1 MKKKLFVAI
10 SAIVCLLASVF
21 GLTACAFE
29 DYSKLSVKDVTLAVN
44 EVKQIEVVFEGSFD
58 NKDVT
63 YTFEGENIAIENGF
77 AAGLVADTVTTVTA
91 KAGGKET
98 TFKVKVGS
106 ETAEADFS
114 VNDIELKAGA
124 KRIIVINAP
133 VAVQRNVTFR
143 YEGNNIR
150 IAKNDAGAS
159 YVEGLV
165 AGTTTTVTAISNKS
179 VVKFSVT
186 VSEEFAATVTI
197 ENMTMNVGE
206 TKTIVPV
213 FSDETKAEELS
224 YSLNGNSV
232 TVENGVI
239 TAVKEGTTEVTA
251 YSEHYSVKFTVT
263 VTVPF
268 TVENAETFEGYFM
281 TVKPTFNGEATQVT
295 YTSDSENIEIDGYN
309 VKGIAKGNATV
320 TATDGTY
327 TTTFTV
333 KVKDSSE
340 ATDEGKA
347 RALNVEDDRLNA
359 VKDGLKNFE
368 HDEGELVLFAGD
380 SFMDERWFFV
390 DFYSA
395 SRYGAKNAYTVGIS
409 SSRASGWKYM
419 MQNFYKY
426 QPKAIVLHIGTND
439 LFDGGLTK
447 DVILK
452 NLDTLLS
459 MSNENMPNTHIYWWT
474 IEQRIGQENYNPI
487 IKEINAA
494 MVKYAADKEWLDVID
509 TYSGLSDGNGNP
521 IQSLYGS
528 NGQSG
533 NDSVHPACPAG
544 YDKLTKLTFDA
555 GLNITV
561 NSKAGKVADWSTEQ
575 TQNLAASS
583 KSIPLTDGKF
593 LFRTEL
599 TIVSSGN
606 NAHVSFAFNND
617 SNERFLIWD
626 SDSNKIFNY
635 GGACGGN
642 YQSGS
647 VDTLD
652 AAAGNKKVT
661 VEILFDGETAYFFVD
676 GKLERVFTKAPIT
689 SGIVIGTEATAAKF
703 ENTVVYAEANNGL
716 TATNEKLADSQITAL
731 FDSGKQGAVVSNNTA
746 LPDKSS
752 KALLDVGGYHT
763 IGESGYTLDN
773 LARNEAKRDN
783 WIFINGASNYS
794 GDFIAKFDFERT
806 ANDAGNSFLGF
817 TFSAVG
823 QHEVWKQYHLFYQR
837 NNNGTFKI
845 HSSYGSLSQN
855 PNYDN
860 ISADSKEMTFYL
872 VKQGNTVKQIIYI
885 KDTYVVSTNTFEGA
899 LELWVNIEGMTGVIS
914 NVSLS
919 KNADEITDFLNKLTC
934 ATEGH
939 AWDDGVV
946 TVQPTDDTPG
956 TKVYTCT
963 RCGEKKTE
971 TVYACRHVYDANWQW
986 TGETASLTLVCTK
999 DSSHTLS
1006 TSEVTYEKKESEGK
1020 WGIMATATLGGTN
1033 YTNFKSYEA
1042 IYSNLVIASSETVD
1056 GARHFVNTNGK
1067 FYFSATV
1074 NVTGAATENN
1084 AHLQFGKDRHQLRFL
1099 VWAPNNEEDLALY
1112 NFYYCKTANGLVD
1125 VVDGAA
1131 TFTVE
1136 VTANGSTAW
1145 FKVNGKVV
1153 ATINENSEI
1162 KEWTDLLVGGT
1173 SANWSFSH
1181 VIYESEN
1188 GAHYKET
1195 PDNAEEYGKVNA
1207 GEKVAL
1213 SSINAEY
1220 EGAQYAEVTIYGNN
1234 FNSALMNIGTSLVIT
1249 DTAGNSVYG
1258 FGSWEFLHM
1267 GWLLAWQDVT
1277 QDNASHNDEMW
1288 QWMTDLKPFPF
1299 TAFCDYTLGLKI
1311 SVAIYGGKTYAFYS
1325 VDGGAN
1331 WTMFASNSG
1340 ANLNSKGVVPAK
1352 IGYIYAGHDAYYKDL
1367 SASKTVPENI
1377 TAIINKEFESQSY
1390 GGSGSVYTAIDFNP
1404 NGYVE
1409 GDYVVS
1415 FNVENANV
1423 DNWLVY
1429 TAYDVDG
1436 NYGKNSEWGGT
1447 WSVFHQSGT
1456 VKDNYA
1462 SLYTGTLS
1470 DKRFAMTANYTV
1482 TIVRYQ
1488 GTMYTIIRTEAG
1500 MTYAKAAIADS
1511 VKKMAFGGFNSAK
1524 STATLTNKTLS
1535 QNVSD
1540 ITAAL
1545 NGII

>member
-21 GLTACAFE
+21 GLTACTFE
-29 DYSKLSVKDVTLAVN
+29 DHSKLSVKDVTLAVN
-44 EVKQIEVVFEGSFD
+44 EVKQIEVVFEGSSD
-58 NKDVT
+58 NTDVT

-77 AAGLVADTVTTVTA
+77 AAGLVANTVTTVTA

-98 TFKVKVGS
+98 TFKVTVGS

-114 VNDIELKAGA
+114 INDIELKAGA
-124 KRIIVINAP
+124 KRIIVIDAP
-133 VAVQRNVTFR
+133 VAVQRNVIFR
-143 YEGNNIR
+143 YEGDNIR
-150 IAKNDAGAS
+150 IAKNAADAN

-179 VVKFSVT
+179 VVKFAVT
-186 VSEEFAATVTI
+186 VSEEFTATVTI
-197 ENMTMNVGE
+197 ENMTMKVGE

-239 TAVKEGTTEVTA
+239 TAVKEGITEVTA

-268 TVENAETFEGYFM
+268 TVKNAETFEGYFM

-295 YTSDSENIEIDGYN
+295 YTSDSENIEITGYN
-309 VKGIAKGNATV
+309 VKGITKGTATI
-320 TATDGTY
+320 TATDGSY

-333 KVKDSSE
+333 TVKSSDQ
-340 ATDEGKA
+340 ATDNGKA
-347 RALNVEDDRLNA
+347 RPLSEEDARLNS
-359 VKDGLKNFE
+359 VKTGLSSFDY
-368 HDEGELVLFAGD
+368 DEGELVLFAGD

-390 DFYSA
+390 DFYSS

-409 SSRASGWKYM
+409 SSRASGWKYL
-419 MQNFYKY
+419 MQNYYSY

-439 LFDGGLTK
+439 LFDGGLSAN
-447 DVILK
+447 DVLE
-452 NLDTLLS
+452 NLYTLLS

-474 IEQRIGQENYNPI
+474 IEQRIGQESYNAI
-487 IKEINAA
+487 IKQINSA
-494 MVKYAADKEWLDVID
+494 MVEYAEDKEWLDVID
-509 TYSGLSDGNGNP
+509 TYSALSDENGKP
-521 IQSLYGS
+521 ISSLYGN
-528 NGQSG
+528 NGSSG
-533 NDSVHPACPAG
+533 NDTVHPACPAG
-544 YDKLTKLTFDA
+544 YDKLVNLTYKA
-555 GLNITV
+555 GLEISV
-561 NSKAGKVADWSTEQ
+561 NSKAGKVANWATTE
-575 TQNLAASS
+575 TQNLGASS
-583 KSIPLTDGKF
+583 KSIPLTNGKF

-617 SNERFLIWD
+617 PSERFLIWD

-647 VDTLD
+647 ADTLD
-652 AAAGNKKVT
+652 ATAGNKKVI
-661 VEILFDGETAYFFVD
+661 VEILFDGETAYFFAD

-716 TATNEKLADSQITAL
+716 TKITEKLADSQITAL
-731 FDSGKQGAVVSNNTA
+731 FDTTAAGAMISTNSV

-752 KALLDVGGYHT
+752 KALIDVGAY
-763 IGESGYTLDN
+763 Y
-773 LARNEAKRDN
+773 EASEGFTFTGGQRDN
-783 WIFINGASNYS
+783 WFLMNGKSS
-794 GDFIAKFDFERT
+794 QTGDFIFRFDFKRT
-806 ANDAGNSFLGF
+806 SAAAAGFFGL

-823 QHEVWKQYHLFYQR
+823 QHDVWKQYHLFYQNDGDAAFR
-837 NNNGTFKI
+837 V
-845 HSSYGSLSQN
+845 HSSYGSKSEN
-855 PNYDN
+855 PNYTGIPVDKN
-860 ISADSKEMTFYL
+860 EMTCYIVRQGDTIRQIFYI
-872 VKQGNTVKQIIYI
+872 NEHYA
-885 KDTYVVSTNTFEGA
+885 VSTNTFADE
-899 LELWVNIEGMTGVIS
+899 LELWFNIEGMTGIVSGASIS
-914 NVSLS
+914 YD
-919 KNADEITDFLNKLTC
+919 ADEITTFLNKLTC

-956 TKVYTCT
+956 TKIYTCK
-963 RCGEKKTE
+963 RCGEKRTE
-971 TVYACRHVYDANWQW
+971 TVYACQHVYEENWQW

-1173 SANWSFSH
+1173 SAKWSFSH

-1213 SSINAEY
+1213 SDINAEF
-1220 EGAQYAEVTIYGNN
+1220 ADAKYAEVTIYGNN
-1234 FNSALMNIGTSLVIT
+1234 YNSAVMNIGTSLVIT

-1258 FGSWEFLHM
+1258 FGSWEFLDM

-1288 QWMTDLKPFPF
+1288 QWMTDLNPNPFRS
-1299 TAFCDYTLGLKI
+1299 FCDYTLGLKI
-1311 SVAIYGGKTYAFYS
+1311 SVAVYGTKLYAFYS

-1331 WTMFASNSG
+1331 WTKFASKNG
-1340 ANLNSKGVVPAK
+1340 GDINNLGFTPAK
-1352 IGYIYAGHDAYYKDL
+1352 IGYIYGGHDAYYKNL

-1377 TAIINKEFESQSY
+1377 AAIINKEFETQSF
-1390 GGSGSVYTAIDFNP
+1390 GSNAGSVYTAIDFNAT
-1404 NGYVE
+1404 GYVE

-1415 FNVENANV
+1415 FNVENAAV

-1429 TAYDVDG
+1429 TAYDFDG
-1436 NYGKNSEWGGT
+1436 NYGLGPNWDGT
-1447 WSVFHQSGT
+1447 WSLFHQSGT

-1462 SLYTGTLS
+1462 SLYTNTLS
-1470 DKRFAMTANYTV
+1470 DKSFTMTANYTV

-1488 GTMYTIIRTEAG
+1488 GNMYTIIKTAAG

-1511 VKKMAFGGFNSAK
+1511 VTKMAFGGYNSAK

-1545 NGII
+1545 DGILTAE

>member
-1 MKKKLFVAI
+1 
-10 SAIVCLLASVF
+10 
-21 GLTACAFE
+21 
-29 DYSKLSVKDVTLAVN
+29 
-44 EVKQIEVVFEGSFD
+44 
-58 NKDVT
+58 
-63 YTFEGENIAIENGF
+63 
-77 AAGLVADTVTTVTA
+77 
-91 KAGGKET
+91 
-98 TFKVKVGS
+98 
-106 ETAEADFS
+106 
-114 VNDIELKAGA
+114 
-124 KRIIVINAP
+124 
-133 VAVQRNVTFR
+133 
-143 YEGNNIR
+143 
-150 IAKNDAGAS
+150 
-159 YVEGLV
+159 
-165 AGTTTTVTAISNKS
+165 
-179 VVKFSVT
+179 
-186 VSEEFAATVTI
+186 
-197 ENMTMNVGE
+197 MTMNVGE

-239 TAVKEGTTEVTA
+239 TAVKEGITEVTA

-268 TVENAETFEGYFM
+268 TVKNAETFESYFM

-295 YTSDSENIEIDGYN
+295 YTSDSENIEITGYN
-309 VKGIAKGNATV
+309 VKGITKGTATV
-320 TATDGTY
+320 TATDGSY

-333 KVKDSSE
+333 TVKSSDQ
-340 ATDEGKA
+340 ATDNGKA
-347 RALNVEDDRLNA
+347 RPLSEEDARLNS
-359 VKDGLKNFE
+359 VKTGLSSFDY
-368 HDEGELVLFAGD
+368 DEGELVLFAGD

-390 DFYSA
+390 DFYSS

-409 SSRASGWKYM
+409 SSRASGWKYL
-419 MQNFYKY
+419 MQNYYSY

-439 LFDGGLTK
+439 LFDGGLSAN
-447 DVILK
+447 DVLE
-452 NLDTLLS
+452 NLYTLLS

-474 IEQRIGQENYNPI
+474 IEQRIGQENYNAI
-487 IKEINAA
+487 IKQINSA
-494 MVKYAADKEWLDVID
+494 MVEYAEDKEWLDVID
-509 TYSGLSDGNGNP
+509 TYSALSDENGKP
-521 IQSLYGS
+521 ISSLYGN
-528 NGQSG
+528 NGSSG
-533 NDSVHPACPAG
+533 NDTVHPACPAG
-544 YDKLTKLTFDA
+544 YDKLVNLTYKA
-555 GLNITV
+555 GLEISV
-561 NSKAGKVADWSTEQ
+561 NSKAGKVANWATTE
-575 TQNLAASS
+575 TQNLGASS

-599 TIVSSGN
+599 TILSSGA
-606 NAHVSFAFNND
+606 NAHISFAFNND
-617 SNERFLIWD
+617 PGERFLIWD
-626 SDSNKIFNY
+626 SNSDKIFNY

-642 YQSGS
+642 YQNGS

-652 AAAGNKKVT
+652 AAAGNKKVI
-661 VEILFDGETAYFFVD
+661 VEILFDGETAYFFAD

-716 TATNEKLADSQITAL
+716 TAITEKLADSQITAL
-731 FDSGKQGAVVSNNTA
+731 FDTTAAGAMISTNSV

-752 KALLDVGGYHT
+752 KALIDVGAY
-763 IGESGYTLDN
+763 Y
-773 LARNEAKRDN
+773 EASEGFTFTGGQRDN
-783 WIFINGASNYS
+783 WFLMNGKSS
-794 GDFIAKFDFERT
+794 QTGDFIFRFDFKRT
-806 ANDAGNSFLGF
+806 SAAAAGFFGL

-823 QHEVWKQYHLFYQR
+823 QHDVWKQYHLFYQNDGDAAFR
-837 NNNGTFKI
+837 V
-845 HSSYGSLSQN
+845 HSSYGSKSEN
-855 PNYDN
+855 PNYTGIPVDKN
-860 ISADSKEMTFYL
+860 EMTCYIVRQGDTIRQIFYI
-872 VKQGNTVKQIIYI
+872 NEHYA
-885 KDTYVVSTNTFEGA
+885 VSTNTFADE
-899 LELWVNIEGMTGVIS
+899 LELWFNIEGMTGIVSGASIS
-914 NVSLS
+914 YD
-919 KNADEITDFLNKLTC
+919 ADEITTFLNKLTC

-956 TKVYTCT
+956 TKIYTCK
-963 RCGEKKTE
+963 RCGEKRTE
-971 TVYACRHVYDANWQW
+971 TVYACQHVYEENWQW

-1173 SANWSFSH
+1173 SAKWSFSH

>member
-21 GLTACAFE
+21 GLTACSFE

-44 EVKQIEVVFEGSFD
+44 EVKQIEVVFEGSSD
-58 NKDVT
+58 NTDVT

-77 AAGLVADTVTTVTA
+77 AAGLVANTVTTVTA
-91 KAGGKET
+91 KADGKET
-98 TFKVKVGS
+98 TFKVTVGS

-114 VNDIELKAGA
+114 INDIELKAGA
-124 KRIIVINAP
+124 KRIIVIDAP
-133 VAVQRNVTFR
+133 VAVQRNVIFR
-143 YEGNNIR
+143 YEGDNIR
-150 IAKNDAGAS
+150 IAKNAADAN

-179 VVKFSVT
+179 VVKFAVT
-186 VSEEFAATVTI
+186 VSEEFTATVTI

-239 TAVKEGTTEVTA
+239 TAVKEGITEVTA

-268 TVENAETFEGYFM
+268 TVKNAETFESYFM

-295 YTSDSENIEIDGYN
+295 YTSDSENIEITGYN
-309 VKGIAKGNATV
+309 VKGITKGTATV
-320 TATDGTY
+320 TATDGSY

-333 KVKDSSE
+333 TVKSSDQ
-340 ATDEGKA
+340 ATDNGKA
-347 RALNVEDDRLNA
+347 RPLSEEDARLNS
-359 VKDGLKNFE
+359 VKTGLSSFDY
-368 HDEGELVLFAGD
+368 DEGELVLFAGD

-390 DFYSA
+390 DFYSS

-409 SSRASGWKYM
+409 SSRASGWKYL
-419 MQNFYKY
+419 MQNYYSY

-439 LFDGGLTK
+439 LFDGGLSAN
-447 DVILK
+447 DVLE
-452 NLDTLLS
+452 NLYTLLS

-474 IEQRIGQENYNPI
+474 IEQRIGQENYNAI
-487 IKEINAA
+487 IKQINSA
-494 MVKYAADKEWLDVID
+494 MVEYAEDKEWLDVID
-509 TYSGLSDGNGNP
+509 TYSALSDENGKP
-521 IQSLYGS
+521 ISSLYGN
-528 NGQSG
+528 NGSSG
-533 NDSVHPACPAG
+533 NDTVHPACPAG
-544 YDKLTKLTFDA
+544 YDKLVNLTYKA
-555 GLNITV
+555 GLEISV
-561 NSKAGKVADWSTEQ
+561 NSKAGKVANWATTE
-575 TQNLAASS
+575 TQNLGTSS
-583 KSIPLTDGKF
+583 KSIPLTNGKF

-599 TIVSSGN
+599 TIVSSGK
-606 NAHVSFAFNND
+606 NAHVSFAFNGSD
-617 SNERFLIWD
+617 KERFLIWD
-626 SDSNKIFNY
+626 SNSDKIFNY

-642 YQSGS
+642 YQNGS

-652 AAAGNKKVT
+652 AAAGNKKVI
-661 VEILFDGETAYFFVD
+661 VEILFDGETAYFFAD

-716 TATNEKLADSQITAL
+716 TAITEKLADSQITAL
-731 FDSGKQGAVVSNNTA
+731 FDTTAAGAMISTNSV

-752 KALLDVGGYHT
+752 KALIDVGAY
-763 IGESGYTLDN
+763 Y
-773 LARNEAKRDN
+773 EASEGFTFTGGQRDN
-783 WIFINGASNYS
+783 WFLMNGKSS
-794 GDFIAKFDFERT
+794 QTGDFIFRFDFKRT
-806 ANDAGNSFLGF
+806 SAAAAGFFGL

-823 QHEVWKQYHLFYQR
+823 QHDVWKQYHLFYQNDGDAAFR
-837 NNNGTFKI
+837 V
-845 HSSYGSLSQN
+845 HSSYGSKSEN
-855 PNYDN
+855 PNYTGIPVDKN
-860 ISADSKEMTFYL
+860 EMTCYIVRQGDTIRQIFYI
-872 VKQGNTVKQIIYI
+872 NEHYA
-885 KDTYVVSTNTFEGA
+885 VSTNTFADE
-899 LELWVNIEGMTGVIS
+899 LELWFNIEGMTGIVSGASIS
-914 NVSLS
+914 YD
-919 KNADEITDFLNKLTC
+919 ADEITTFLNKLTC

-956 TKVYTCT
+956 TKIYTCK
-963 RCGEKKTE
+963 RCGEKRTE
-971 TVYACRHVYDANWQW
+971 TVYACQHVYEENWQW

-1173 SANWSFSH
+1173 SAKWSFSH

>member
-21 GLTACAFE
+21 GLTACTFE
-29 DYSKLSVKDVTLAVN
+29 DHSKLSVKDVTLAVN
-44 EVKQIEVVFEGSFD
+44 EVKQIEVVFEGSSD
-58 NKDVT
+58 NTDVT

-77 AAGLVADTVTTVTA
+77 AAGLVANTVTTVTA

-98 TFKVKVGS
+98 TFKVTVGS

-114 VNDIELKAGA
+114 INDIELKAGA
-124 KRIIVINAP
+124 KRIIVIDAP
-133 VAVQRNVTFR
+133 VAVQRNVIFR
-143 YEGNNIR
+143 YEGDNIR
-150 IAKNDAGAS
+150 IAKNAADAN

-179 VVKFSVT
+179 VVKFAVT
-186 VSEEFAATVTI
+186 VSEEFTATVTI

-239 TAVKEGTTEVTA
+239 TAVKEGITEVTA

-268 TVENAETFEGYFM
+268 TVKNAETFEGYFM

-295 YTSDSENIEIDGYN
+295 YTSDSENIEITGYN
-309 VKGIAKGNATV
+309 VKGITKGTATV
-320 TATDGTY
+320 TATDGSY

-333 KVKDSSE
+333 TVKSSDQ
-340 ATDEGKA
+340 ATDNGKA
-347 RALNVEDDRLNA
+347 RPLSEEDARLNS
-359 VKDGLKNFE
+359 VKTGLSSFDY
-368 HDEGELVLFAGD
+368 DEGELVLFAGD

-395 SRYGAKNAYTVGIS
+395 SRFGVKNAYTVGIS
-409 SSRASGWKYM
+409 SSRASGWKYL
-419 MQNFYKY
+419 MQNYYSY

-439 LFDGGLTK
+439 LFDGGLSAN
-447 DVILK
+447 DVLE
-452 NLDTLLS
+452 NLYTLLS

-474 IEQRIGQENYNPI
+474 IEQRIGQENYNAI
-487 IKEINAA
+487 IKQINSA
-494 MVKYAADKEWLDVID
+494 MVEYAEDKEWLDVID
-509 TYSGLSDGNGNP
+509 TYSALSDENGKP
-521 IQSLYGS
+521 ISSLYGN
-528 NGQSG
+528 NGSSG
-533 NDSVHPACPAG
+533 NDTVHPACPAG
-544 YDKLTKLTFDA
+544 YDKLVNLTYKA
-555 GLNITV
+555 GLEISV
-561 NSKAGKVADWSTEQ
+561 NSKAGKVANWSTTE
-575 TQNLAASS
+575 TQNLGASS

-617 SNERFLIWD
+617 PSERFLIWD

-661 VEILFDGETAYFFVD
+661 VEILFDGETAYFFAD
-676 GKLERVFTKAPIT
+676 DKLERVFTKAPIT

-716 TATNEKLADSQITAL
+716 TAITEKLADSQITAL
-731 FDSGKQGAVVSNNTA
+731 FDTTAAGAMISTNSV

-752 KALLDVGGYHT
+752 KALIDVGAY
-763 IGESGYTLDN
+763 Y
-773 LARNEAKRDN
+773 EASEGFTFTGGQRDN
-783 WIFINGASNYS
+783 WFLMNGKSS
-794 GDFIAKFDFERT
+794 QTGDFIFRFDFKRT
-806 ANDAGNSFLGF
+806 SAAAAGFFGL

-823 QHEVWKQYHLFYQR
+823 QHDVWKQYHLFYQNDGDAAFR
-837 NNNGTFKI
+837 V
-845 HSSYGSLSQN
+845 HSSYGSKSEN
-855 PNYDN
+855 PNYTGIPVDKN
-860 ISADSKEMTFYL
+860 EMTCYIVRQGDTIRQIFYI
-872 VKQGNTVKQIIYI
+872 NEHYA
-885 KDTYVVSTNTFEGA
+885 VSTNTFADE
-899 LELWVNIEGMTGVIS
+899 LELWFNIEGMTGIVSGASIS
-914 NVSLS
+914 YD
-919 KNADEITDFLNKLTC
+919 ADEITTFLNKLTC

-939 AWDDGVV
+939 DWDEGVV

-971 TVYACRHVYDANWQW
+971 TVYACQHVYDANWQW

-1042 IYSNLVIASSETVD
+1042 IYSDLVIASSETVD

-1074 NVTGAATENN
+1074 NVSGVATENN
-1084 AHLQFGKDRHQLRFL
+1084 VHLQFGKDTNKLRFL

-1125 VVDGAA
+1125 VTDGVA

-1213 SSINAEY
+1213 SDINAEF
-1220 EGAQYAEVTIYGNN
+1220 ADAKYAEVTIYGNN
-1234 FNSALMNIGTSLVIT
+1234 YNSAVMNIGTSLVIT

-1311 SVAIYGGKTYAFYS
+1311 SVAVYGTKLYAFYS

-1331 WTMFASNSG
+1331 WTKFASKNG
-1340 ANLNSKGVVPAK
+1340 GDINNLGFTPAK
-1352 IGYIYAGHDAYYKDL
+1352 IGYIYGGHDAYYKNL

-1377 TAIINKEFESQSY
+1377 AAIINKEFETQSF
-1390 GGSGSVYTAIDFNP
+1390 GSNAGSVYTAIDFNAT
-1404 NGYVE
+1404 GYVE

-1415 FNVENANV
+1415 FNVENAVV

-1429 TAYDVDG
+1429 TAYDFDG
-1436 NYGKNSEWGGT
+1436 NYGLGPNWDGT
-1447 WSVFHQSGT
+1447 WSLFHQSGT

-1462 SLYTGTLS
+1462 SLYTNTLS
-1470 DKRFAMTANYTV
+1470 DKSFTMTANYTV

-1488 GTMYTIIRTEAG
+1488 GNMYTIIKTKVIKELNQEKD
-1500 MTYAKAAIADS
+1500 TDS
-1511 VKKMAFGGFNSAK
+1511 GK
-1524 STATLTNKTLS
+1524 
-1535 QNVSD
+1535 
-1540 ITAAL
+1540 
-1545 NGII
+1545 

>member
-44 EVKQIEVVFEGSFD
+44 EVKQIEVVFEGSSD
-58 NKDVT
+58 NTDVT

-98 TFKVKVGS
+98 TFKVTVGS

-114 VNDIELKAGA
+114 INDIELKAGA
-124 KRIIVINAP
+124 KRIIVIDAP

-150 IAKNDAGAS
+150 IAKNAADAN

-179 VVKFSVT
+179 VVKFAVT
-186 VSEEFAATVTI
+186 VSEEFTATVTI

-239 TAVKEGTTEVTA
+239 TAVKEGITEVTA

-268 TVENAETFEGYFM
+268 TVKNAETFEGYFM

-295 YTSDSENIEIDGYN
+295 YTSDSENIEITGYN
-309 VKGIAKGNATV
+309 VKGITKGTATV
-320 TATDGTY
+320 TATDGSY

-333 KVKDSSE
+333 TVKSSDQ
-340 ATDEGKA
+340 ATDNGKA
-347 RALNVEDDRLNA
+347 RPLSEEDARLNS
-359 VKDGLKNFE
+359 VKTGLSSFDY
-368 HDEGELVLFAGD
+368 DEGELVLFAGD

-390 DFYSA
+390 DFYSS
-395 SRYGAKNAYTVGIS
+395 SRFGVKNAYTVGIS
-409 SSRASGWKYM
+409 SSRASGWKYL
-419 MQNFYKY
+419 MQNYYSY

-439 LFDGGLTK
+439 LFDGGLSASAVL
-447 DVILK
+447 D
-452 NLDTLLS
+452 NLYTLLS
-459 MSNENMPNTHIYWWT
+459 MSNENMPDTHIYWWT
-474 IEQRIGQENYNPI
+474 IEQRIGQESYNAI
-487 IKEINAA
+487 IKQINSA
-494 MVKYAADKEWLDVID
+494 MVEYAEDKEWLDVID
-509 TYSGLSDGNGNP
+509 TYSALSDENGKP
-521 IQSLYGS
+521 ISSLYGN
-528 NGQSG
+528 NGSSG
-533 NDSVHPACPAG
+533 NDTVHPACPAG
-544 YDKLTKLTFDA
+544 YDKLVNLTYKA
-555 GLNITV
+555 GLEIAV
-561 NSKAGKVADWSTEQ
+561 NSKAGKVANWATTE
-575 TQNLAASS
+575 TQNLGTSS
-583 KSIPLTDGKF
+583 KSIPLTNGKF

-599 TIVSSGN
+599 TIVSSGK
-606 NAHVSFAFNND
+606 NAHVSFAFNGSD
-617 SNERFLIWD
+617 KERFLIWD
-626 SDSNKIFNY
+626 NNSDKIFNY
-635 GGACGGN
+635 GGACDGN

-652 AAAGNKKVT
+652 ATAGNKKVI
-661 VEILFDGETAYFFVD
+661 VEILFDGETAYFFAD

-689 SGIVIGTEATAAKF
+689 SGIVVATEATAAKF

-716 TATNEKLADSQITAL
+716 TKITEKLADSQITAL
-731 FDSGKQGAVVSNNTA
+731 FDTTAAGAMISTNSA

-752 KALLDVGGYHT
+752 KALLDVGAY
-763 IGESGYTLDN
+763 Y
-773 LARNEAKRDN
+773 EASEGFTFTGGQRDN
-783 WIFINGASNYS
+783 WFLMNGKSS
-794 GDFIAKFDFERT
+794 QTGDFIFRFDFKRT
-806 ANDAGNSFLGF
+806 SAAAAGFFGL

-823 QHEVWKQYHLFYQR
+823 QHDVWKQYHLFYQNDGDAAFR
-837 NNNGTFKI
+837 I
-845 HSSYGSLSQN
+845 HSSYGSKSEN
-855 PNYDN
+855 PNYTGIPVDKN
-860 ISADSKEMTFYL
+860 EMTCYIVRQGDTIRQIFYI
-872 VKQGNTVKQIIYI
+872 NEHYA
-885 KDTYVVSTNTFEGA
+885 VSTNTFADE
-899 LELWVNIEGMTGVIS
+899 LELWFNIEGMTGIVSGASIS
-914 NVSLS
+914 YD
-919 KNADEITDFLNKLTC
+919 ADEITTFLNKLTC

-939 AWDDGVV
+939 DWDDGVV

-956 TKVYTCT
+956 TKIYTCK
-963 RCGEKKTE
+963 RCGEKRTE
-971 TVYACRHVYDANWQW
+971 TVYACQHVYEENWQW

-1006 TSEVTYEKKESEGK
+1006 ITEVTYETKDVEGK
-1020 WGIMATATLGGTN
+1020 WGIMATAAHSGTN

-1067 FYFSATV
+1067 FYLSATV

-1173 SANWSFSH
+1173 SAKWSFSH

-1535 QNVSD
+1535 QNISD

>member
-44 EVKQIEVVFEGSFD
+44 EVKQIEVVFEGSSD
-58 NKDVT
+58 NTDVT

-98 TFKVKVGS
+98 TFKVTVGS

-114 VNDIELKAGA
+114 INDIELKAGA
-124 KRIIVINAP
+124 KRIIVIDAP

-150 IAKNDAGAS
+150 IAKNAADAN

-179 VVKFSVT
+179 VVKFAVT
-186 VSEEFAATVTI
+186 VSEEFTATVTI

-239 TAVKEGTTEVTA
+239 TAVKEGATEVTA

-268 TVENAETFEGYFM
+268 TVKNAETFEGYFM

-295 YTSDSENIEIDGYN
+295 YTSDSENIEITGYN
-309 VKGIAKGNATV
+309 VKGITKGTATV
-320 TATDGTY
+320 TATDGSY

-333 KVKDSSE
+333 TVKSSDQ
-340 ATDEGKA
+340 ATDNGKA
-347 RALNVEDDRLNA
+347 RPLREEDARLNS
-359 VKDGLKNFE
+359 VKTGLSSFDY
-368 HDEGELVLFAGD
+368 DEGELVLFAGD

-390 DFYSA
+390 DFYSS

-409 SSRASGWKYM
+409 SSRASGWKYL
-419 MQNFYKY
+419 MQNYYSY

-439 LFDGGLTK
+439 LFDGGLSAN
-447 DVILK
+447 DVLE
-452 NLDTLLS
+452 NLYTLLS
-459 MSNENMPNTHIYWWT
+459 MSNENMPDTHIYWWT
-474 IEQRIGQENYNPI
+474 IEQRIGQESYNAI
-487 IKEINAA
+487 IKQINSA
-494 MVKYAADKEWLDVID
+494 MVEYAEDKEWLDVID
-509 TYSGLSDGNGNP
+509 TYSALSDENGKP
-521 IQSLYGS
+521 ISSLYGN
-528 NGQSG
+528 NGSSG
-533 NDSVHPACPAG
+533 NDTVHPACPAG
-544 YDKLTKLTFDA
+544 YDKLVNLTYKA
-555 GLNITV
+555 GLEIAV
-561 NSKAGKVADWSTEQ
+561 NSKAGKVANWATTE
-575 TQNLAASS
+575 TQNLGTSS

-599 TIVSSGN
+599 TIVSSGK
-606 NAHVSFAFNND
+606 NAHVSFAFNGSD
-617 SNERFLIWD
+617 KERFLIWD
-626 SDSNKIFNY
+626 NNSDKIFNY
-635 GGACGGN
+635 GGACNGN

-652 AAAGNKKVT
+652 ATAGNKKVV
-661 VEILFDGETAYFFVD
+661 VEILFDGETAYFFAD

-689 SGIVIGTEATAAKF
+689 SGIVVATEATAAKF

-716 TATNEKLADSQITAL
+716 TKITEKLADSQITAL
-731 FDSGKQGAVVSNNTA
+731 FDTTAAGAMISTNSV

-752 KALLDVGGYHT
+752 KALIDVGAY
-763 IGESGYTLDN
+763 Y
-773 LARNEAKRDN
+773 EASEGFTFTGGQRDN
-783 WIFINGASNYS
+783 WFLMNGKSS
-794 GDFIAKFDFERT
+794 QTGDFIFRFDFKRT
-806 ANDAGNSFLGF
+806 SAAAAGFFGL

-823 QHEVWKQYHLFYQR
+823 QHDVWKQYHLFYQNDGDAAFR
-837 NNNGTFKI
+837 V
-845 HSSYGSLSQN
+845 HSSYGSKSEN
-855 PNYDN
+855 PNYTGIPVDKN
-860 ISADSKEMTFYL
+860 EMTCYIVRQGDTIRQIFYI
-872 VKQGNTVKQIIYI
+872 NEHYA
-885 KDTYVVSTNTFEGA
+885 VSTNTFADE
-899 LELWVNIEGMTGVIS
+899 LELWFNIEGMTGIVSGASIS
-914 NVSLS
+914 YD
-919 KNADEITDFLNKLTC
+919 ADEITTFLNKLTC

-939 AWDDGVV
+939 DWDDGVV

-971 TVYACRHVYDANWQW
+971 TVYACQHVYDANWQW

-1042 IYSNLVIASSETVD
+1042 IYSDLVITSSETVD

-1074 NVTGAATENN
+1074 NVSGVATENN
-1084 AHLQFGKDRHQLRFL
+1084 VHLQFGKDTNQLRFL

-1112 NFYYCKTANGLVD
+1112 NFYYCRTANGLVD
-1125 VVDGAA
+1125 VTDGAA

-1213 SSINAEY
+1213 SSINAGY

-1234 FNSALMNIGTSLVIT
+1234 YNSAVMNIGTSLVIT

-1267 GWLLAWQDVT
+1267 GWLLAWQDIT
-1277 QDNASHNDEMW
+1277 KDNASHNDEMW
-1288 QWMTDLKPFPF
+1288 QWMNDLKPFPF

-1331 WTMFASNSG
+1331 WVKFASNSG
-1340 ANLNSKGVVPAK
+1340 TNLNSKGVVPAK

-1367 SASKTVPENI
+1367 SASTTIPENI

-1390 GGSGSVYTAIDFNP
+1390 GGSGSVYTAIDFNAT
-1404 NGYVE
+1404 GYVE

-1535 QNVSD
+1535 QNISD

>member
-1 MKKKLFVAI
+1 
-10 SAIVCLLASVF
+10 
-21 GLTACAFE
+21 
-29 DYSKLSVKDVTLAVN
+29 
-44 EVKQIEVVFEGSFD
+44 
-58 NKDVT
+58 
-63 YTFEGENIAIENGF
+63 
-77 AAGLVADTVTTVTA
+77 
-91 KAGGKET
+91 
-98 TFKVKVGS
+98 
-106 ETAEADFS
+106 
-114 VNDIELKAGA
+114 
-124 KRIIVINAP
+124 
-133 VAVQRNVTFR
+133 
-143 YEGNNIR
+143 
-150 IAKNDAGAS
+150 
-159 YVEGLV
+159 
-165 AGTTTTVTAISNKS
+165 
-179 VVKFSVT
+179 
-186 VSEEFAATVTI
+186 
-197 ENMTMNVGE
+197 MTMKVGE

-239 TAVKEGTTEVTA
+239 TAVKEGITEVTA

-268 TVENAETFEGYFM
+268 TVKNAETFEGYFM

-295 YTSDSENIEIDGYN
+295 YTSDSENIEITGYN
-309 VKGIAKGNATV
+309 VKGITKGTATV
-320 TATDGTY
+320 TATDGSY

-333 KVKDSSE
+333 TVKSSDQ
-340 ATDEGKA
+340 ATDNGKA
-347 RALNVEDDRLNA
+347 RPLSEEDARLNS
-359 VKDGLKNFE
+359 VKTGLSSFDY
-368 HDEGELVLFAGD
+368 DEGELVLFAGD

-390 DFYSA
+390 DFYSS

-409 SSRASGWKYM
+409 SSRASGWKYL
-419 MQNFYKY
+419 MQNYYSY

-439 LFDGGLTK
+439 LFDGGLSAN
-447 DVILK
+447 DVLE
-452 NLDTLLS
+452 NLYTLLS

-474 IEQRIGQENYNPI
+474 IEQRIGQENYNAI
-487 IKEINAA
+487 IKQINSA
-494 MVKYAADKEWLDVID
+494 MVEYAEDKEWLDVID
-509 TYSGLSDGNGNP
+509 TYSALSDENGKP
-521 IQSLYGS
+521 ISSLYGN
-528 NGQSG
+528 NGSSG
-533 NDSVHPACPAG
+533 NDTVHPACPAG
-544 YDKLTKLTFDA
+544 YDKLVNLTYKA
-555 GLNITV
+555 GLEISV
-561 NSKAGKVADWSTEQ
+561 NSKAGKVANWSTTE
-575 TQNLAASS
+575 TQNLGASS

-599 TIVSSGN
+599 TIVSSGA
-606 NAHVSFAFNND
+606 NAHISFAFNND
-617 SNERFLIWD
+617 PGERFLIWD

-661 VEILFDGETAYFFVD
+661 VEILFDGETAYFFAD

-716 TATNEKLADSQITAL
+716 TAINEKLADSQITAL
-731 FDSGKQGAVVSNNTA
+731 FDTTAAGAMISTNSV

-752 KALLDVGGYHT
+752 KALIDVGAY
-763 IGESGYTLDN
+763 Y
-773 LARNEAKRDN
+773 EASEGFTFTGGQRDN
-783 WIFINGASNYS
+783 WFLMNGKSS
-794 GDFIAKFDFERT
+794 QTGDFIFRFDFKRT
-806 ANDAGNSFLGF
+806 SAAAAGFFGL

-823 QHEVWKQYHLFYQR
+823 QHDVWKQYHLFYQNDGDAAFR
-837 NNNGTFKI
+837 V
-845 HSSYGSLSQN
+845 HSSYGSKSEN
-855 PNYDN
+855 PNYTGIPVDKN
-860 ISADSKEMTFYL
+860 EMTCYIVRQGDTIRQIFYI
-872 VKQGNTVKQIIYI
+872 NEHYA
-885 KDTYVVSTNTFEGA
+885 VSTNTFADE
-899 LELWVNIEGMTGVIS
+899 LELWFNIEGMTGIVSGASIS
-914 NVSLS
+914 YD
-919 KNADEITDFLNKLTC
+919 ADEITDFLNKLTC

-971 TVYACRHVYDANWQW
+971 TVYACQHVYDANWQW

-1042 IYSNLVIASSETVD
+1042 IYSDLVITSSETVD

-1074 NVTGAATENN
+1074 NVSGVATENN
-1084 AHLQFGKDRHQLRFL
+1084 VHLQFGKDTNKLRFL

-1125 VVDGAA
+1125 VTDGAA

-1213 SSINAEY
+1213 SDINAEF
-1220 EGAQYAEVTIYGNN
+1220 ADAKYAEVTIYGNN
-1234 FNSALMNIGTSLVIT
+1234 YNSAVMNIGTSLVIT

-1331 WTMFASNSG
+1331 WAKFAS
-1340 ANLNSKGVVPAK
+1340 ANGRDINNVNFTPAK

-1377 TAIINKEFESQSY
+1377 TAIINKEFESQSF
-1390 GGSGSVYTAIDFNP
+1390 GNAGSAVYTAIDFNP

-1415 FNVENANV
+1415 FNVENAAV

-1429 TAYDVDG
+1429 TAYDFDG
-1436 NYGKNSEWGGT
+1436 NYDKGPSWDGT
-1447 WSVFHQSGT
+1447 WSLFHQSGT

-1462 SLYTGTLS
+1462 SLYTNTLS
-1470 DKRFAMTANYTV
+1470 DKSFAMTANYTV

-1488 GTMYTIIRTEAG
+1488 GTMYTIIKTAAG

-1511 VKKMAFGGFNSAK
+1511 VTKMAFGGYNSAK

-1545 NGII
+1545 DGILTAE